1 MASLK
6 GAVSERI
13 RLRRVH
19 QRGKYDSKSIYEILD
34 AMPVCS
40 IGYTFDD
47 FPFVT
52 STLQWREGNHV
63 YWHGSSASR
72 MLRAVDSAK
81 VCLNVS
87 ILDGFVMARSGFH
100 HSVNY
105 RSVMMFGNAHKIA
118 EPDEKEA
125 RLKAFV
131 DALFPGRW
139 DSLRPVTAQEIKAT
153 TVLSMPI
160 DEAAAKVRTGQPSD
174 DEEDYSLPIWS
185 GVLPVKT
192 VIGEPVPDPRN
203 LEGLSLPD
211 HIANFKLGLE

>member
-1 MASLK
+1 MATMK
-6 GAVSERI
+6 GVVSDRI
-13 RLRRVH
+13 RLRRLYE
-19 QRGKYDSKSIYEILD
+19 RGKNDSESIYGILD
-34 AMPVCS
+34 AMPICS

-52 STLQWREGNHV
+52 STLQWREGNYV

-72 MLRAVDSAK
+72 MLRAVDTAK

-87 ILDGFVMARSGFH
+87 ILDGFVMARSGMH

-105 RSVMMFGNAHKIA
+105 RSVMMFGKAHKVTD
-118 EPDEKEA
+118 PHEKEE

-131 DALFPGRW
+131 DSLFPGRW
-139 DSLRPVTAQEIKAT
+139 DSLRPATAQEIKAT

-160 DEAAAKVRTGQPSD
+160 DEAVAKVRSGQPSD

-192 VIGEPVPDPRN
+192 VVGEPVPDPRN
-203 LEGLSLPD
+203 LDGVSPPD
-211 HIANFKLGLE
+211 HIVNFSLGSD